1 MTTISIKTLNIHITP
16 GTDSF
21 PMSLGVFKLPDS
33 ATKEE
38 VANQR
43 FVTSDDGTTV
53 TDNKT
58 GLTWSQDK
66 VGGKGNY
73 ESAEKAVAECR
84 VGGHEDWRI
93 PSRVELESIL
103 DLERHS
109 PAIDPA
115 FTCDTNYW
123 YWTSTPYA
131 ASSSDYVWFV
141 YFGGGSVDSG
151 LRRNGSAFVRAVR
164 GPSPAGQ

>member
-16 GTDSF
+16 NDSF
-21 PMSLGVFKLPDS
+21 PMSLGVFKLPEF
-33 ATKEE
+33 ATKAEA
-38 VANQR
+38 ANQR

-66 VGGKGNY
+66 LGGKATY
-73 ESAEKAVAECR
+73 EAAEKAVAECR
-84 VGGHEDWRI
+84 LGGHDDWRI
-93 PSRVELESIL
+93 PTRVELESII

-115 FTCDTNYW
+115 FACDHDYY

-131 ASSSDYVWFV
+131 ASSSGYVWIV
-141 YFGGGSVDSG
+141 YFYDGTVGSG
-151 LRRNGSAFVRAVR
+151 YRRSGSAFVRAVR

>member
-16 GTDSF
+16 NDSF
-21 PMSLGVFKLPDS
+21 PMSLGVFKLTHS
-33 ATKEE
+33 ATRADA
-38 VANQR
+38 ANQR

-58 GLTWSQDK
+58 GLTWSRDK
-66 VGGKGNY
+66 LGGKGNY
-73 ESAEKAVAECR
+73 ESAEKAVAACR
-84 VGGHEDWRI
+84 LGGFDDWRI
-93 PSRVELESIL
+93 PTRVELESIL

-131 ASSSDYVWFV
+131 ASSSDGVWIVNFDDGYVYGFHR
-141 YFGGGSVDSG
+141 DS
-151 LRRNGSAFVRAVR
+151 NAFVRAVR